1 METCICAAHRRLM
14 QFQHGLSCTDALP
27 GRMVVCSLQRPYWK
41 HGDLKVKPISKGVM
55 IMHQLGEAAR
65 LTGREY
71 VRLFQLS
78 YGNKLQQEVNIK
90 DEIKPQAF
98 CWARVCVVPNKALPT
113 LLVGCS
119 DSRL

>member
-1 METCICAAHRRLM
+1 
-14 QFQHGLSCTDALP
+14 
-27 GRMVVCSLQRPYWK
+27 
-41 HGDLKVKPISKGVM
+41 
-55 IMHQLGEAAR
+55 MHQLAEAAR

-78 YGNKLQQEVNIK
+78 YGIKLQQEVNIK

-119 DSRL
+119 DSRLSVDCQWLGGFHQQLWALLDPP